1 MGRKGA
7 ETMKAEVIYTDKAN
21 QPTGP
26 FVQAIK
32 VGNLLFLS
40 GFRGIDP
47 KTNQVPKGDFRAEAK
62 LVLENIKALVEAAGG
77 TMANVVA
84 TTVYVRDMFR
94 FRPVVNELYEE
105 YFGKNLPTR
114 TIVEI
119 SRLNGDDNVEITA
132 TAWIP

>member
-1 MGRKGA
+1 
-7 ETMKAEVIYTDKAN
+7 MKAEVIYTDKAN

-47 KTNQVPKGDFRAEAK
+47 KINQVPKGDFRAEAR

>member
-1 MGRKGA
+1 
-7 ETMKAEVIYTDKAN
+7 MKAEVIYTDKAN

-32 VGNLLFLS
+32 AGNLLFLS

-47 KTNQVPKGDFRAEAK
+47 KTNQVPKGDFRAEAG

-84 TTVYVRDMFR
+84 TTVYVRDIFR

>member
-1 MGRKGA
+1 
-7 ETMKAEVIYTDKAN
+7 
-21 QPTGP
+21 
-26 FVQAIK
+26 
-32 VGNLLFLS
+32 
-40 GFRGIDP
+40 
-47 KTNQVPKGDFRAEAK
+47 
-62 LVLENIKALVEAAGG
+62 VEKAGG

-84 TTVYVRDMFR
+84 TTVYVRDMYR

>member
-1 MGRKGA
+1 MN
-7 ETMKAEVIYTDKAN
+7 TEVIYTEKAN
-21 QPTGP
+21 HPTGP

-47 KTNQVPKGDFRAEAK
+47 KTNKVPKGDFPAEARQ
-62 LVLENIKALVEAAGG
+62 VLENIKAVVEAAGG

-105 YFGKNLPTR
+105 YFGKNFPTR

-132 TAWIP
+132 TAYIP

>member
-1 MGRKGA
+1 
-7 ETMKAEVIYTDKAN
+7 MKAEVIYTHKAN

-47 KTNQVPKGDFRAEAK
+47 KTNQVPKGDFRAEAR

>member
-1 MGRKGA
+1 
-7 ETMKAEVIYTDKAN
+7 MKAEVIYTDKAN

-47 KTNQVPKGDFRAEAK
+47 KTNQVPKGDFRAEAS

>member
-1 MGRKGA
+1 VYRA
-7 ETMKAEVIYTDKAN
+7 EINTLKAA

-26 FVQAIK
+26 FAQAIK
-32 VGNLLFLS
+32 AGNLFFCA
-40 GFRGIDP
+40 FRGIDP
-47 KTNQVPKGDFRAEAK
+47 ETNQVVAGDFRAEARQ
-62 LVLENIKALVEAAGG
+62 VLENIKAVVEAGGG

-94 FRPVVNELYEE
+94 FRPVVNELYKE
-105 YFGKNLPTR
+105 YFGENLPTR

-119 SRLNGDDNVEITA
+119 SRLNGDGNVEITA